1 MQTLTSQL
9 VKKNW
14 SQKRIFCHLVSFVL
28 VAEALG
34 NMDWFFLL
42 NEEKQYEKHMVLGD
56 ADDNQLHWSTR
67 DVEFPSISPV
77 QTMDGIYSARFVN
90 LACLVVLNMHSCNFQ
105 GTIFVVWSEMY
116 GRKPPASFE
125 KYV

>member
-9 VKKNW
+9 VKKNR
-14 SQKRIFCHLVSFVL
+14 SQKGHFCHLVSFVL

-67 DVEFPSISPV
+67 DVEFPNISPV
-77 QTMDGIYSARFVN
+77 QTMDGIHSARFVN
-90 LACLVVLNMHSCNFQ
+90 LACLVVINMYLC
-105 GTIFVVWSEMY
+105 
-116 GRKPPASFE
+116 K
-125 KYV
+125 

>member
-1 MQTLTSQL
+1 M
-9 VKKNW
+9 
-14 SQKRIFCHLVSFVL
+14 SFVL

-67 DVEFPSISPV
+67 DVEFPNISPV
-77 QTMDGIYSARFVN
+77 QTMDGIHSARFVN
-90 LACLVVLNMHSCNFQ
+90 LACLVVINMYLC
-105 GTIFVVWSEMY
+105 
-116 GRKPPASFE
+116 K
-125 KYV
+125 